1 MDFWR
6 DHCTQ
11 PQKASLQ
18 TMSKSTGKQVECTA
32 VKKR

>member
-11 PQKASLQ
+11 SQEASLQ
-18 TMSKSTGKQVECTA
+18 TMSTSTGKQVERTA